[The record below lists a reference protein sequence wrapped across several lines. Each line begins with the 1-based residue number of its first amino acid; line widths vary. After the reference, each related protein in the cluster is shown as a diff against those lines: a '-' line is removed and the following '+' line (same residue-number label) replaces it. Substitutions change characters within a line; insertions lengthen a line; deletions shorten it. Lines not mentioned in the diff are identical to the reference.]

1 MICGCAPLKWVN
13 RWQDLSCAVWP
24 VAVGGKRQR
33 SEKAKQ
39 WSVECRV
46 WSLYAEKEEDW
57 SEDLGTES
65 TKKRR

>member
-1 MICGCAPLKWVN
+1 M
-13 RWQDLSCAVWP
+13 S
-24 VAVGGKRQR
+24 GKRQR
-33 SEKAKQ
+33 SEKAEQ

-46 WSLYAEKEEDW
+46 WSIYAEKKEDW